1 MRELLLI
8 TVDGRQYGI
17 WKDEVLSVRDL
28 PSLHR
33 IPLSPAC
40 IAGMSIIDD
49 KTVLLA
55 DLPVCIG
62 HAPVEGNGSGRV
74 LLMSVREKV
83 AGFIVSGEIGS
94 LSVPSNMVFA
104 VPAYL
109 ATPVVDTCAVHDGTP
124 VPIVNMV
131 ALSGRML
138 ESGDPPAAGLEISG
152 TRFQDASALAR
163 VRMITLGNE
172 LYAVSAADIEENSVM
187 PGPIAGLAYVPRY
200 VKGITY
206 SRGRILPVIDLSQR
220 MVRRKAAEGAR
231 MLIAGVG
238 ASEFGLLVDDD
249 KETVEAKDLT
259 IKTLPPIA
267 QSSWL
272 RSALVRA
279 GEIVPFLDLVELLS
293 SHSEGAD
300 PNTPGPRC
308 TPDSA
313 FPALFGR
320 AEVDVVEFSLL
331 GVRHAL
337 PKEEVEDIIDFKP
350 CRAVPGAP
358 QIVIGVAVH
367 NGELLPVLDL
377 EAVFGRRSL
386 AAPAW
391 RMMLVKNGDFRALV
405 ICEVVFGE
413 RRLPL
418 DIQRAVPI
426 ILPHRVVY
434 GCYLDEDV
442 VRLIINVEAVA
453 AHLEKSLAQ
462 ELLPS
467 LSREMRE
474 APSKIISS
482 SLGEEAEAPFQV
494 ETAMAAPA
502 LEARPFAAAAA
513 PTELA
518 EAGTGAIS
526 VDEDAQKLQEVHETG
541 HDEVKQP
548 TDETVRTVAG
558 PESGEAAFAHAQEPE
573 HAAETQEAEES
584 SARMT
589 EGAAGAAET
598 GSVRE
603 DVGNTDNEPADV
615 RSSAEES
622 APSGPGS
629 EDAVV
634 GQALP
639 APEQKVEDPSG
650 EERTVEDRAGDEQMP
665 MEPPTLT
672 QRTQEPTVSDTA
684 FPAST
689 GREAVQ
695 AISEVTSAAD
705 GETREPDQTHTI
717 YTEPASPLSDHQ
729 PVVTARE
736 ERAQAGAQPVSD
748 HAWGR
753 RLVYGTIGAVLVAAF
768 YFFVSIQKP
777 DAVRQGK
784 EPIPATLEQRRAE
797 NITPPR
803 PVERQETPL
812 VLEVPADRPMD
823 IEVYLVVEG
832 DTLWSISKRF
842 TGNPLNYPRIAGENR
857 IADPDLIFPGQ
868 KILLK
873 K

>member
-1 MRELLLI
+1 M
-8 TVDGRQYGI
+8 T
-17 WKDEVLSVRDL
+17 
-28 PSLHR
+28 
-33 IPLSPAC
+33 
-40 IAGMSIIDD
+40 
-49 KTVLLA
+49 
-55 DLPVCIG
+55 
-62 HAPVEGNGSGRV
+62 
-74 LLMSVREKV
+74 
-83 AGFIVSGEIGS
+83 
-94 LSVPSNMVFA
+94 
-104 VPAYL
+104 
-109 ATPVVDTCAVHDGTP
+109 
-124 VPIVNMV
+124 

-138 ESGDPPAAGLEISG
+138 EGGDPPAAGLEISG
-152 TRFQDASALAR
+152 TPFQDASALAC
-163 VRMITLGNE
+163 VRTITLDHE
-172 LYAVSAADIEENSVM
+172 LYAVSAADIEENSAM

-200 VKGITY
+200 IKGITY

-220 MVRRKAAEGAR
+220 IVRRKAAEGAR

-249 KETVEAKDLT
+249 KETIEAEDLT

-293 SHSEGAD
+293 ARSEGTD
-300 PNTPGPRC
+300 PNTPGPRF

-320 AEVDVVEFSLL
+320 AEVDIVEFSLL

-337 PKEEVEDIIDFKP
+337 PKEEVEEVIDFKP
-350 CRAVPGAP
+350 CRAVPGVP
-358 QIVIGVAVH
+358 QIVTGVAVH

-386 AAPAW
+386 ATPAW
-391 RMMLVKNGDFRALV
+391 QMMLVKNGDFRALV

-413 RRLPL
+413 RRLSL

-453 AHLEKSLAQ
+453 SHLEKSLAQ

-482 SLGEEAEAPFQV
+482 SLGERAEAPFQA

-526 VDEDAQKLQEVHETG
+526 VDEDAKKLQDVHETV

-548 TDETVRTVAG
+548 TEETVRTAAG
-558 PESGEAAFAHAQEPE
+558 PESGETAFAQVQEPE
-573 HAAETQEAEES
+573 YAAETQEAEKS
-584 SARMT
+584 SARMA
-589 EGAAGAAET
+589 EGSAGAAET

-603 DVGNTDNEPADV
+603 DVGNTDNDSAGV
-615 RSSAEES
+615 RSSSDES
-622 APSGPGS
+622 ASPGG
-629 EDAVV
+629 EDAVI

-639 APEQKVEDPSG
+639 APEQKVEEPSR
-650 EERTVEDRAGDEQMP
+650 EERTVEDRAEDEQTP
-665 MEPPTLT
+665 LEPPALT
-672 QRTQEPTVSDTA
+672 QRMQEPTISDA
-684 FPAST
+684 APMASA
-689 GREAVQ
+689 GLKAVQ
-695 AISEVTSAAD
+695 AISEVTTVAD
-705 GETREPDQTHTI
+705 GETRVQTHTI
-717 YTEPASPLSDHQ
+717 DTEPASPLFEHQ

-736 ERAQAGAQPVSD
+736 ERAQVGAQPVAD
-748 HAWGR
+748 HAWRR
-753 RLVYGTIGAVLVAAF
+753 RLVYGTIGAALVAAF

-777 DAVRQGK
+777 DVVRQGK

-797 NITPPR
+797 NVMPPR
-803 PVERQETPL
+803 PVERQAAPL
-812 VLEVPADRPMD
+812 VLEVPADRPVD

-868 KILLK
+868 KIRLK

>member
-8 TVDGRQYGI
+8 TVEGRQYGI

-62 HAPVEGNGSGRV
+62 HAPVAGNGSGRV
-74 LLMSVREKV
+74 LLMSVREKI
-83 AGFIVSGEIGS
+83 AGFIVNGEIGS
-94 LSVPSNMVFA
+94 LPVPSETVFA

-124 VPIVNMV
+124 VPIVNMA

-138 ESGDPPAAGLEISG
+138 ERGDPPAAGLEISG
-152 TRFQDASALAR
+152 TRSQDASALER
-163 VRMITLGNE
+163 VRTITLGNE
-172 LYAVSAADIEENSVM
+172 LYAVSAADIEENSAM

-220 MVRRKAAEGAR
+220 IMRRKAAEGAR
-231 MLIAGVG
+231 MLIAGIG

-249 KETVEAKDLT
+249 KGTVEAEDLT
-259 IKTLPPIA
+259 IKTLPSIA

-272 RSALVRA
+272 CSALVRS
-279 GEIVPFLDLVELLS
+279 GEIVPFIDLTELLS
-293 SHSEGAD
+293 ARSEGAD
-300 PNTPGPRC
+300 PDPPGRRF

-313 FPALFGR
+313 FPALFSR

-337 PKEEVEDIIDFKP
+337 PKEEVEDVIDFKP

-358 QIVIGVAVH
+358 QIVIGVAAH

-413 RRLPL
+413 RRLSL
-418 DIQRAVPI
+418 DIQRAVPVM
-426 ILPHRVVY
+426 LPHRVVY
-434 GCYLDEDV
+434 GCYLDEDA

-453 AHLEKSLAQ
+453 SHLEKSLAQ
-462 ELLPS
+462 ELLPA

-474 APSKIISS
+474 TPSKIIPSL
-482 SLGEEAEAPFQV
+482 LGEGAEARSQT
-494 ETAMAAPA
+494 EAATSAPA
-502 LEARPFAAAAA
+502 LEAGPFAAAAA

-518 EAGTGAIS
+518 ESGSGEVFA
-526 VDEDAQKLQEVHETG
+526 DEDAKKLQEVHETV
-541 HDEVKQP
+541 HDEVKQL
-548 TDETVRTVAG
+548 TVETIRPVAG
-558 PESGEAAFAHAQEPE
+558 PESGEAAFAHAREPE
-573 HAAETQEAEES
+573 HAVETQETEKS

-589 EGAAGAAET
+589 EGAAEAAET

-603 DVGNTDNEPADV
+603 DVGDSGNEPADV
-615 RSSAEES
+615 RSSPEES
-622 APSGPGS
+622 VPPEG
-629 EDAVV
+629 EETMI

-639 APEQKVEDPSG
+639 VPGQGSEEPSR
-650 EERTVEDRAGDEQMP
+650 EERAVEDRAGDEQTP
-665 MEPPTLT
+665 MEPPALI
-672 QRTQEPTVSDTA
+672 QRTQEPTISDA
-684 FPAST
+684 APPA
-689 GREAVQ
+689 GPEAAQ
-695 AISEVTSAAD
+695 AISEATSVASD
-705 GETREPDQTHTI
+705 ETRDPVQTHTI
-717 YTEPASPLSDHQ
+717 DTEPTSPLFEHQ
-729 PVVTARE
+729 PVVTARG
-736 ERAQAGAQPVSD
+736 ERTQAGAKPAPD
-748 HAWGR
+748 HAWRR
-753 RLVYGTIGAVLVAAF
+753 RLVYGTIGAVLAATF
-768 YFFVSIQKP
+768 YFFVSIPKP
-777 DAVRQGK
+777 EAVKQGK
-784 EPIPATLEQRRAE
+784 EPIPATLEQGRAK
-797 NITPPR
+797 NVTPPR

-812 VLEVPADRPMD
+812 VLEVPADRPVNID
-823 IEVYLVVEG
+823 VYLVVEG

-868 KILLK
+868 KIRLK